1 MNCSSYAAALM
12 VLDSAITTSTN
23 QCFYMYCLLQVV
35 TESIGAKVKHYRLVA
50 ERSWECDLE
59 QMTSLVDSRTR
70 AIVIN
75 NPSNPCG
82 SVYSKVRLHA
92 VTCML
97 LLPTHQSAY
106 AVSWCLQH

>member
-1 MNCSSYAAALM
+1 
-12 VLDSAITTSTN
+12 
-23 QCFYMYCLLQVV
+23 LLQVV

-59 QMTSLVDSRTR
+59 QMSALIDSRTR

-82 SVYSKVRLHA
+82 SVYSEVRSLLICCYYTSVHFLVACYCCCYGSVSAVICIFVHKVHK
-92 VTCML
+92 VML
-97 LLPTHQSAY
+97 A
-106 AVSWCLQH
+106 